1 MRFNSVSNSDYSA
14 SARAVTQSMDSM
26 YDTSRRTAPDFNKIA
41 QTALEARSQER
52 RAVMQAESQITRQGI
67 KSKTDVELVNL
78 DEKTKQNVK
87 DIKRPAKRMA
97 GVVAGLGTLTTAWM
111 TKKDMDKDAA
121 DAAELKALRDEQIGL
136 LREQVE
142 LSKTRSQQQEVDQLT
157 TITELQDEI
166 DSLQSSSGSDTTGG
180 SGSTK
185 LDDPKTPG
193 GSTKKGTTASAQI
206 SSPQTSV
213 GLTMSTLSGNQE
225 KVASRVRSVE
235 SGKWG
240 YDAFNQFGDAGG
252 HSNRNTGGA
261 YREKYGTSLTN
272 MTLADVMAKQ
282 KDHNNKSV
290 SDSQWQQQGGIWAA
304 GAYQFIPT
312 TLASVVQRGGFDTS
326 RKFDAKLQDELFAF
340 HVKDAGSLYPWVGIR
355 GADDYGSLN
364 TLALQSF

>member
-14 SARAVTQSMDSM
+14 SARAVTKNMDSM
-26 YDTSRRTAPDFNKIA
+26 YDTSRKTAPDFNAIA
-41 QTALEARSQER
+41 EVALEAKSQER
-52 RAVMQAESQITRQGI
+52 RAVMEASSKINRQGI
-67 KSKTDVELVNL
+67 KSKTDVELVKL
-78 DEKTKQNVK
+78 KQKTEGNVK
-87 DIKRPAKRMA
+87 DILRPAKRMA
-97 GVVAGLGTLTTAWM
+97 GVVAGLGTLSTAYM
-111 TKKDMDKDAA
+111 TKKTMDQDKA
-121 DAAELKALRDEQIGL
+121 DRAELKLERDAFVQ
-136 LREQVE
+136 
-142 LSKTRSQQQEVDQLT
+142 QQQELMATLKASDQK
-157 TITELQDEI
+157 IIELQKANVTKADESLTSSTNSTTD
-166 DSLQSSSGSDTTGG
+166 DSPSGSR
-180 SGSTK
+180 K
-185 LDDPKTPG
+185 LD
-193 GSTKKGTTASAQI
+193 GSDKKDTTASAQI

-252 HSNRNTGGA
+252 QSNRGTGGA
-261 YREKYGTSLTN
+261 YGEKYGTPLTN
-272 MTLADVMAKQ
+272 MSLADVMAKQ

-340 HVKDAGSLYPWVGIR
+340 HVKDSGSLQPWVGIR